1 MNFDWSIFDD
11 LRKTSYMNKT
21 KNKDILR
28 ESSLVKANITHEE
41 LIKPVQSPHHL
52 TSSINR
58 FKKTFKDDISLSEY
72 QGSQKARLWKLL
84 KENLSL
90 IVICAVVFLLLL
102 FFIYSPITMQRFRLF
117 QNCILAFGGTF
128 PLLRFLSDN
137 WGMLA
142 PKRYCTMCQYVI
154 EIHINS

>member
-1 MNFDWSIFDD
+1 MNFDRSIFDD

-28 ESSLVKANITHEE
+28 ESPLVKANTTHEE

-72 QGSQKARLWKLL
+72 QGSKKTRLWKLL
-84 KENLSL
+84 KVNLSL
-90 IVICAVVFLLLL
+90 IIICTVVFLLLL
-102 FFIYSPITMQRFRLF
+102 FFIYSPMTMPRLHF
-117 QNCILAFGGTF
+117 F
-128 PLLRFLSDN
+128 
-137 WGMLA
+137 
-142 PKRYCTMCQYVI
+142 
-154 EIHINS
+154 

>member
-1 MNFDWSIFDD
+1 MNFDRSIFDD

-21 KNKDILR
+21 KNKDILQ
-28 ESSLVKANITHEE
+28 ESSLVKANTKHEE
-41 LIKPVQSPHHL
+41 LIKSSQNPHHL
-52 TSSINR
+52 TISINR

-128 PLLRFLSDN
+128 PILRLLSYNR
-137 WGMLA
+137 GMLA
-142 PKRYCTMCQYVI
+142 PNDIVQCVNMLLRYI
-154 EIHINS
+154 

>member
-1 MNFDWSIFDD
+1 MNFDRSIFDD

-21 KNKDILR
+21 KNKDILQ
-28 ESSLVKANITHEE
+28 ESSLVKANTKHEE
-41 LIKPVQSPHHL
+41 LIKSSQNPHHL
-52 TSSINR
+52 TISINR

-72 QGSQKARLWKLL
+72 QDSQKARLWKLL

-117 QNCILAFGGTF
+117 
-128 PLLRFLSDN
+128 
-137 WGMLA
+137 
-142 PKRYCTMCQYVI
+142 
-154 EIHINS
+154 